1 MGENETTN
9 DARAKGS
16 SSKEGNSS
24 KEDTSPEEARKS
36 GKATTSQTSGKRP
49 ATAHAP
55 KNNANEGRS
64 SVTLN
69 AAALGSVIAEALK
82 GSLEGLRDSMTT
94 GFANLGE
101 LISTHSVSEGEGDS
115 GDEDDSNESKDEEE
129 SVLEGEPPAKKKKPD
144 EPGKDKNPL
153 ITKLTK
159 TLQLT
164 EHVGPAI
171 DGDLVSLVDKI
182 MREKANEDKLTE
194 LKKQY
199 ETPENC
205 ATLSE
210 TKVNQGVWNNLNESA
225 RSTDLKF
232 QKVQKSLIKG
242 VIAIVSEV
250 NKLMGSSGRQEDDTV
265 SALMDGVLLLANA
278 NQELN
283 YSRRELMRPQLNTNY
298 RHLCSPSNPV
308 TAELFGD
315 DLPKAVKDISDTNRL
330 SSKLTK
336 DSSSHR
342 TSKSGQRHTFWH
354 GKNKYGGTRNSTNKQ
369 SKNFQS
375 PLHFRRKLEGKK
387 KSD

>member
-1 MGENETTN
+1 MGENDPPSTTN
-9 DARAKGS
+9 EVRAKGS
-16 SSKEGNSS
+16 SSKE
-24 KEDTSPEEARKS
+24 DTSPDEVRKS
-36 GKATTSQTSGKRP
+36 TGKPTSQTSGKRP
-49 ATAHAP
+49 STGHAP
-55 KNNANEGRS
+55 KDNEGRS

-69 AAALGSVIAEALK
+69 ASALGSVIAEALK

-94 GFANLGE
+94 GFSNLGE
-101 LISTHSVSEGEGDS
+101 LITAHSVGDGEADS
-115 GDEDDSNESKDEEE
+115 GDENDSNESKDEEE
-129 SVLEGEPPAKKKKPD
+129 STLEDEPPAKKKKPD

-171 DGDLVSLVDKI
+171 DGDLASLVEKI

-210 TKVNQGVWNNLNESA
+210 TKVNQGVWNNLDESA

-242 VIAIVSEV
+242 VIVIVSEV
-250 NKLMGSSGRQEDDTV
+250 NKLMGSSGRQKNDTV

-283 YSRRELMRPQLNTNY
+283 YRRRELMRPQLNANY
-298 RHLCSPSNPV
+298 RHLCSPSTPV

-330 SSKLTK
+330 SSRLTK

-342 TSKSGQRHTFWH
+342 NSKSGQRHTFWH
-354 GKNKYGGTRNSTNKQ
+354 GKNKYGGARNSTHKQ
-369 SKNFQS
+369 SKNSQS
-375 PLHFRRKLEGKK
+375 PLHFRRKPEGKK